1 MHAQLDET
9 DIEAIARR
17 VLELLPN
24 PSPWLNAEQ
33 AAAYIAAPLSRI
45 RKVTMTGELRSYADG
60 RRRLYRRD
68 DLDAFIRSGGA
79 STH

>member
-1 MHAQLDET
+1 M
-9 DIEAIARR
+9 
-17 VLELLPN
+17 
-24 PSPWLNAEQ
+24 NAEQ
-33 AAAYIAAPLSRI
+33 AADYIAAPLSRI

-68 DLDAFIRSGGA
+68 DLDAFIRNGGA